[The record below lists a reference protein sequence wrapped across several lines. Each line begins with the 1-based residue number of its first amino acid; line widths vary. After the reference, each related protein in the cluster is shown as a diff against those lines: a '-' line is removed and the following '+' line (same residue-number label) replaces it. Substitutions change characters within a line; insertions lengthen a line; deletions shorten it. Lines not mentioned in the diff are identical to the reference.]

1 MIRFFFTVCL
11 FFSLGIYSQTK
22 EELDSVLQQEL
33 GQTTK
38 TQVKESKSKEEVNP
52 VQERYKSNEDSGSL
66 LWTLVKVIF
75 VFGVLTAI
83 MYYVLKYIAQTRN
96 SLYPVK
102 NMMKVISAISI
113 GPNKQLQI
121 VEVSGMLFVLGVSD
135 SSIQLIKEIESST
148 IKERIFQERDSFEP
162 SKENFFEQF
171 SKNLSSIDLKNTFKQ
186 NTTTKQTSEEDVLNE
201 IKQRQLDRLE
211 KLKQERTNLSSK
223 KKDDSSEIFF
233 E

>member
-1 MIRFFFTVCL
+1 MIHFFLTVLL
-11 FFSLGIYSQTK
+11 FFSLGLHSQTK
-22 EELDSVLQQEL
+22 DELDSVLQQEL

-38 TQVKESKSKEEVNP
+38 TQTKESKSKEELNP
-52 VQERYKSNEDSGSL
+52 VQERYKTNEESGSL

-102 NMMKVISAISI
+102 NMMKVLSAISI

-135 SSIQLIKEIESST
+135 NSIQLIKEIESST

-162 SKENFFEQF
+162 TKENFFEQF
-171 SKNLSSIDLKNTFKQ
+171 SKNLSSLDLKNTFKQ
-186 NTTTKQTSEEDVLNE
+186 NTSKQTSEDDVLNE

-223 KKDDSSEIFF
+223 KKDDSNEIFF